1 MFELFIRVHENNIF
15 NNVLFEIMFNKDVSG
30 KDILQIIN
38 HTALGYDK
46 ITVK

>member
-15 NNVLFEIMFNKDVSG
+15 NDVLFEIMFKDVSG
-30 KDILQIIN
+30 KVILQIIN